1 MVHESVYTHKTE
13 GGIWHERG
21 DTNKQ
26 LESSPDVSLF
36 IRMTVCNELLRS
48 EPKFH
53 VIDADKP

>member
-13 GGIWHERG
+13 RGIWHVSG
-21 DTNKQ
+21 DTHTK

-36 IRMTVCNELLRS
+36 IRMTVCEELLRS